1 MLVLCIGPIQAQ
13 PADYNFRHLGAA
25 QGLSDGVIRAIG
37 QDKYGYIWIGTLSG
51 LNRFDGYTVTTFYNN
66 AKDSTSLPAATV
78 RAILG
83 DSRGRLWIG
92 TEAGMVQYDFAGK
105 RFLPVS
111 PLRQQGVY
119 KIIESGTTLY
129 LLTEKGI
136 VGYNPQANT
145 IITILNGE
153 PLNDFTIRNGT
164 VYAATD
170 NGLLLYNIK
179 TAAAQRRQIPAYL
192 GSGIHRVCVDNAG
205 NIWCTPKVNGG
216 RLVKGN
222 AAFETFNVYD
232 AFQYTPSGYIEGI
245 VTKML
250 VDKAGR
256 LWCGTDINGLA
267 RYDAPSNS
275 FIHFRNDPLRPGSL
289 SANLITDLFQGGK
302 GFIWAGT
309 EGHGVDYF
317 HPDQNLFQT
326 LLPPIEVINKT
337 PSLWMR
343 SLAVDKEGTYWM
355 GIGGGGLASWNPA
368 TGQHRFFNNA
378 KGEAR
383 KMHSNSVRSLLY
395 DKTGTLW
402 VGTAGGVNQWDPAAG
417 KLRFLER
424 WDSLPRGF
432 YWTIVQDS
440 RGTIWFGRYNNLF
453 YRDTSDKKVHTLAA
467 HPQLAVLNG
476 RGVRTIFEDSKH
488 RLWFGMNGTGLVLY
502 DPLKK
507 LVKQWQRTDTSNG
520 SIINNTIHAITEDK
534 MGVIWISSATGL
546 TAYDER
552 TDKWEWYT
560 QEDGLPSLKTSGLIV
575 DAQNR
580 LWIGSTAGLIML
592 DQTHKTFK
600 TFDLQDGLPT
610 MEFSDMPA
618 TRLPDGRAAFPTLK
632 GFVVFRPELYKN
644 SGSAVDAVVSQIR
657 TAGTATPWPGSSEEL
672 KTLRL
677 HYNQNFFTLQLTAF
691 NYYNPDQTWYAYKL
705 DGFDNDWIYT
715 KERMVNYTNV
725 PGGRYTFRFKA
736 TADPNNW
743 STVEKNL
750 QIVIGTV
757 FYKTP
762 LFIVALMAAI
772 ALLLYLLYKNRIRQQ
787 RRIFQ
792 LQTKAQALEKE
803 KASVMYESLKQQL
816 NPHFLFNSLTSL
828 GSLIKT
834 DPNMASHFLSGMS
847 KIYRYILSNRD
858 VELVPLKNEISF
870 VENYIQLQKARFET
884 GLEISLAADEESY
897 HKKVVPVTLQNLI
910 ENAIKHNIID
920 EENPLNIR
928 IYTEANWLVVQNN
941 LQKKRYVETSNKQ
954 GLKHLKSLYRYLS
967 NEPLQIIETE
977 HDFIIKIPL
986 L

>member
-51 LNRFDGYTVTTFYNN
+51 LNRFDGYTVKTFYNK

-78 RAILG
+78 RSILG

-92 TEAGMVQYDFAGK
+92 TEKGLVQYDFAGK

-111 PLRQQGVY
+111 PLRQNAVY
-119 KIIESGTTLY
+119 KIIESGDHLY
-129 LLTEKGI
+129 LLSETGL
-136 VGYNPQANT
+136 VVYNPQANT
-145 IITILNGE
+145 INTLLAGE
-153 PLNDFTIRNGT
+153 RMNDFTMWNGRL
-164 VYAATD
+164 YAATD
-170 NGLLLYNIK
+170 SGLLLYDIRTK
-179 TAAAQRRQIPAYL
+179 AAQRRPIPAYL
-192 GSGIHRVCVDNAG
+192 GSGIRRVCVDSTG
-205 NIWCTPKVNGG
+205 NIWCTPKINEG
-216 RLVKGN
+216 RLIKGN
-222 AAFETFNVYD
+222 ASFQALVVYD

-245 VTKML
+245 VTRML
-250 VDKAGR
+250 VDKDGL

-267 RYDAPSNS
+267 RYDARSNR

-289 SANLITDLFQGGK
+289 SANLITDLFQGHK

-326 LLPPIEVINKT
+326 MLPPVEVINKT

-343 SLAVDKEGTYWM
+343 ALAVDKNGTYWM
-355 GIGGGGLASWNPA
+355 GIGGGGLASWNPT
-368 TGQHRFFNNA
+368 TGEHRFFNNA

-395 DKTGTLW
+395 DRDGTLW
-402 VGTAGGVNQWDPAAG
+402 VGTAGGVNQWDAATRQ
-417 KLRFLER
+417 LRFLER

-453 YRDTSDKKVHTLAA
+453 YRDTGDKKVHTVAA
-467 HPQLAVLNG
+467 HPQLSVLNG
-476 RGVRTIFEDSKH
+476 RGVRTVFEDSKH

-502 DPLKK
+502 DPHKK
-507 LVKQWQRTDTSNG
+507 LVKQWQRTDTSNA

-534 MGVIWISSATGL
+534 TGVIWISSATGL
-546 TAYDER
+546 TSYDER
-552 TDKWEWYT
+552 TGTFEWYT
-560 QEDGLPSLKTSGLIV
+560 QEEGLPSLKTSGLIV
-575 DAQNR
+575 DEKNR
-580 LWIGSTAGLIML
+580 LWIGSTAGLIMM
-592 DQTHKTFK
+592 DRKSKTFK

-632 GFVVFRPELYKN
+632 GFVVFRPEQYKN
-644 SGSAVDAVVSQIR
+644 SGTAVEPFLSAIR
-657 TAGTATPWPGSSEEL
+657 TAGTAAPLPGSTEDL
-672 KTLRL
+672 KQLRL
-677 HYNQNFFTLQLTAF
+677 RWNQNFFTLQLTAF
-691 NYYNPDQTWYAYKL
+691 NYNNPDQTWYAYKL
-705 DGFDNDWIYT
+705 DGFDKDWIYT

-725 PGGRYTFRFKA
+725 PGGSYTFRYKA

-743 STVEKNL
+743 SAGEKNL
-750 QIVIGTV
+750 PIVIGTV

-762 LFIVALMAAI
+762 LFIIALFAAI
-772 ALLLYLLYKNRIRQQ
+772 ALLLYQLYKNRMRQQ
-787 RRIFQ
+787 RRIYQ

-834 DPNMASHFLSGMS
+834 DPVMASHFLSGMS
-847 KIYRYILSNRD
+847 KIYRYILTNRD

-884 GLEISLAADEESY
+884 GLEIGIAADEEVY
-897 HKKVVPVTLQNLI
+897 HKKIVPVTLQNLI

-920 EENPLNIR
+920 DENPLCIR
-928 IYTEANWLVVQNN
+928 IYTEGNHLVVQNN
-941 LQKKRYVETSNKQ
+941 LQKKRFVETSNKQ
-954 GLKHLKSLYRYLS
+954 GLKNLKSLYRYLS

-977 HDFIIKIPL
+977 HEFLIKIPL